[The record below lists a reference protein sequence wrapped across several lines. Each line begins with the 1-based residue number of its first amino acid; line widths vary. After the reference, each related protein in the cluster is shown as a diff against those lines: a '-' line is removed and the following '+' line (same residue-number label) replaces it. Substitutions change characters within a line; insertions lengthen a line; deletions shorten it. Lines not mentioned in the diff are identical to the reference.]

1 LVVLMDADPR
11 PDPRPAR
18 DLALGRRVLVCDGA
32 MGTMLHSAGVPLDR
46 SLAELNLAKPHLVRD
61 LHAAYL
67 AAGADIIQTNTFDA
81 NRLRLARVGLQDSVA
96 EINIAGARLAREAVR
111 ETRSAALVAGS
122 VGPVI
127 SAAAP
132 RIPFRDREP
141 ILREQIAALAS
152 WVDLIMLE
160 TFGDTESLEQAVT
173 VALAECDLP
182 VIAQLTFSEDGKTL
196 RGEEPREAAAAL
208 ATLKV
213 AAIGAN
219 CTVGPSVLQEVVTE
233 LAAGCT
239 LPISVQ
245 PNAGVP
251 RRLGRQLRYP
261 RNTEYFAQAAQQ
273 FVASGA
279 TLVGG
284 CCGTTPA
291 HIRAVARSVQR
302 LRPARATADATADA
316 TASATAD
323 TAVGRPRPAIR
334 AVSPKP
340 DARSPAEWPHRGR
353 FVVVAGVRAPQ
364 GQDIPQFAAHAAGLV
379 AAGADLLAITGQETS
394 AARVSPVAAAAVLRE
409 RTGTDVILNMET
421 AGRSLAAL
429 EADLLGSYA
438 LGVQT
443 VICRSGT
450 PWVAGD
456 YPEPYSLGEVD
467 SVRLIAALAALNEGV
482 DWRGVTAPGRT
493 RFVIG
498 ASVHTAAADTS
509 QELGRVGEKANAGAH
524 FLVTDVIYDVSP
536 AACLLRELRSR
547 GVNLPVIAAFAP
559 FGDPKAITRLIHEVP
574 GAALPAEA
582 DLARNAPGDEPPDP
596 VSAVLDGVRS
606 LDGLIAGVLIHAPN
620 RPQERLTGLITG
632 LASMWRAS

>member
-1 LVVLMDADPR
+1 LVVLMDGDPR
-11 PDPRPAR
+11 SASHPGP
-18 DLALGRRVLVCDGA
+18 DLALGGRVLVCDGA

-46 SLAELNLAKPHLVRD
+46 SLAELNLLKPHLVRD

-67 AAGADIIQTNTFDA
+67 AAGADVVQTNTFDA
-81 NRLRLARVGLQDSVA
+81 NRLRLARVGLQDNVA

-111 ETRSAALVAGS
+111 ESRSTALVAGS

-132 RIPFRDREP
+132 RIPFGDREP

-152 WVDLIMLE
+152 WVDLIVLE
-160 TFGDTESLEQAVT
+160 TFGDTESLEQAAT

-182 VIAQLTFSEDGKTL
+182 VIAQLTFGDDGRTL

-208 ATLKV
+208 AALNVT
-213 AAIGAN
+213 AIGAN
-219 CTVGPSVLQEVVTE
+219 CTVGPAVMQDVVAE
-233 LAAGCT
+233 LAAGCA
-239 LPISVQ
+239 LPITVQ

-251 RRLGRQLRYP
+251 RRLGGQLRYA
-261 RNTEYFAQAAQQ
+261 RNAEYFAEAARQ
-273 FVASGA
+273 FVARGA

-291 HIRAVARSVQR
+291 HIRAVARAVKQ
-302 LRPARATADATADA
+302 LQPGRATAG
-316 TASATAD
+316 ASP
-323 TAVGRPRPAIR
+323 GRPRPVVRPVIR

-340 DARSPAEWPHRGR
+340 DPGPPAGWPHQGR

-364 GQDIPQFAAHAAGLV
+364 GQDIPEFAAHAAGLV
-379 AAGADLLAITGQETS
+379 TAGADLLAITDQETS

-429 EADLLGSYA
+429 EADLLGGYA
-438 LGVQT
+438 LGVRT
-443 VICRSGT
+443 VVCRSGT

-456 YPEPYSLGEVD
+456 YPEPYSLADVD
-467 SVRLIAALAALNEGV
+467 SVRLITALAALNDGV
-482 DWRGVTAPGRT
+482 DWRGVTAPDRT

-498 ASVHTAAADTS
+498 ACVHTAAADTS
-509 QELGRVGEKANAGAH
+509 QELGRTGEKAQAGAH
-524 FLVTDVIYDVSP
+524 FLVTDVIYDASP
-536 AACLLRELRSR
+536 ARALLRELRGR
-547 GVNLPVIAAFAP
+547 GIDLPVIAAFAP

-574 GAALPAEA
+574 GAALPSPADAARATAREA
-582 DLARNAPGDEPPDP
+582 PADP
-596 VSAVLDGVRS
+596 VSAVLDRVTR
-606 LDGLIAGVLIHAPN
+606 LDGLIAGVLIHAPS
-620 RPQERLTGLITG
+620 RPDERLTGLISG
-632 LASMWRAS
+632 LATMRRAS

>member
-1 LVVLMDADPR
+1 MDPDPR
-11 PDPRPAR
+11 PDDRPAR
-18 DLALGRRVLVCDGA
+18 ELASGGRVLVCDGA

-46 SLAELNLAKPHLVRD
+46 SLSELNLAKPHLVRD

-67 AAGADIIQTNTFDA
+67 AAGADIVQTNTFDA
-81 NRLRLARVGLQDSVA
+81 NRLRLARAGLQDSVA

-111 ETRSAALVAGS
+111 ESGSTALVAGS
-122 VGPVI
+122 VGPVM

-132 RIPFRDREP
+132 RIPYRDREP

-160 TFGDTESLEQAVT
+160 TFGDTESLDQAAT

-182 VIAQLTFSEDGKTL
+182 VVAQLTFGDDGRTL

-208 ATLKV
+208 AALNV

-219 CTVGPSVLQEVVTE
+219 CTVGPAVLQDVVAE
-233 LAAGCT
+233 LAAGCA

-251 RRLGRQLRYP
+251 RRLGRQLRYA
-261 RNTEYFAQAAQQ
+261 RNTEYFAEAARQ

-291 HIRAVARSVQR
+291 HIRAVAR
-302 LRPARATADATADA
+302 
-316 TASATAD
+316 
-323 TAVGRPRPAIR
+323 AVRQEPVRVTRGPSPVRPRPR
-334 AVSPKP
+334 VVSAKP
-340 DARSPAEWPHRGR
+340 DPGPHHGR
-353 FVVVAGVRAPQ
+353 FVVVAGVRAPR
-364 GQDIPQFAAHAAGLV
+364 GQDVPQFAADAAGLV
-379 AAGADLLAITGQETS
+379 SAGADLLAITDQETP

-409 RTGTDVILNMET
+409 RAGTDVILTMET

-429 EADLLGSYA
+429 EADLLGGYA

-443 VICRSGT
+443 VVCRSGT

-456 YPEPYSLGEVD
+456 YPEPYSPGDVD
-467 SVRLIAALAALNEGV
+467 SVRLITALAALNDGV
-482 DWRGVTAPGRT
+482 DWRGVTAPDRT

-498 ASVHTAAADTS
+498 AALHTAAADIS
-509 QELGRVGEKANAGAH
+509 GELDRAGEKAKAGTH
-524 FLVTDVIYDVSP
+524 FLVTDVIYDVRP
-536 AACLLRELRSR
+536 ALHLLRQLRSR

-574 GAALPAEA
+574 GAALPSRAEA
-582 DLARNAPGDEPPDP
+582 TRAAGREAPADP
-596 VSAVLDGVRS
+596 VSAVLDGATS
-606 LDGLIAGVLIHAPN
+606 LGGLIAGVLINAPS
-620 RPQERLTGLITG
+620 RPDERMSGLITG
-632 LASMWRAS
+632 LASLRRAS

>member
-1 LVVLMDADPR
+1 VAFWWCLMDGYPR
-11 PDPRPAR
+11 PGYHPERE
-18 DLALGRRVLVCDGA
+18 LNLYRRVWVCDGA

-46 SLAELNLAKPHLVRD
+46 SLSELNVVKPHLVRD

-81 NRLRLARVGLQDSVA
+81 NRLRLARTGLQESVA
-96 EINIAGARLAREAVR
+96 EINLSGARLAREAVR
-111 ETRSAALVAGS
+111 ESGSTALVAGS
-122 VGPVI
+122 VGPVM

-132 RIPFRDREP
+132 RIPYRDRDP

-160 TFGDTESLEQAVT
+160 TFGDIESLEQAAT

-182 VIAQLTFSEDGKTL
+182 VIAQLTFGDDGRTL

-208 ATLKV
+208 AALKV

-219 CTVGPSVLQEVVTE
+219 CTVGPAVLQEVVAE

-239 LPISVQ
+239 LPIIVQ

-251 RRLGRQLRYP
+251 RRLGRQLRYA
-261 RNTEYFAQAAQQ
+261 RNTEYFAEAARQ

-291 HIRAVARSVQR
+291 HIRAVARSVPQ
-302 LRPARATADATADA
+302 LKP
-316 TASATAD
+316 
-323 TAVGRPRPAIR
+323 GRVAAGTSPCQPRSVIR
-334 AVSPKP
+334 VVSPKP
-340 DARSPAEWPHRGR
+340 DPGPPAGWPHQGR
-353 FVVVAGVRAPQ
+353 FVVVAGVRAPR
-364 GQDIPQFAAHAAGLV
+364 GQDVAQFTADAAQLV
-379 AAGADLLAITGQETS
+379 SAGADILAITDQETS

-409 RTGTDVILNMET
+409 RAGTDVILNMET

-429 EADLLGSYA
+429 EADLLGGYA
-438 LGVQT
+438 LGVRT
-443 VICRSGT
+443 VVCRSGT

-456 YPEPYSLGEVD
+456 YPEPYSPGDVD
-467 SVRLIAALAALNEGV
+467 SLRLITALAALNEGV
-482 DWRGVTAPGRT
+482 DWRGVTAADRT

-498 ASVHTAAADTS
+498 ACVHTAAADTG
-509 QELGRVGEKANAGAH
+509 QELGRTAKKAEAGAH
-524 FLVTDVIYDVSP
+524 FLVTDVIYDPSP
-536 AACLLRELRSR
+536 ATYLLRELRSR
-547 GVNLPVIAAFAP
+547 GVDLPVIAAFAP

-574 GAALPAEA
+574 GAALPSGAGA
-582 DLARNAPGDEPPDP
+582 TRATRRDEPADP
-596 VSAVLDGVRS
+596 VSAVLDSVAS
-606 LDGLIAGVLIHAPN
+606 LADLIVGVLIHAPS
-620 RPQERLTGLITG
+620 RPDERLTDLITG
-632 LASMWRAS
+632 LATIRRAS

>member
-1 LVVLMDADPR
+1 METDPR

-18 DLALGRRVLVCDGA
+18 ELALGQRVLVCDGA

-96 EINIAGARLAREAVR
+96 EINVAGARLARDAVR
-111 ETRSAALVAGS
+111 EARSAALVAGS

-160 TFGDTESLEQAVT
+160 TFGDTESLAQAVT

-182 VIAQLTFSEDGKTL
+182 VIAQLTFSDDGKTL

-208 ATLKV
+208 AALKV

-219 CTVGPSVLQEVVTE
+219 CTVGPSALQEVVTE
-233 LAAGCT
+233 LAAGCA

-302 LRPARATADATADA
+302 LRPVRAAAGATA
-316 TASATAD
+316 
-323 TAVGRPRPAIR
+323 GRPRPAIR
-334 AVSPKP
+334 AVSPNP
-340 DARSPAEWPHRGR
+340 GPRPPGGWPHRGR
-353 FVVVAGVRAPQ
+353 FVVVAGVRAPR

-379 AAGADLLAITGQETS
+379 AAGADLLAITGQEAS

-443 VICRSGT
+443 VLCRSGT

-456 YPEPYSLGEVD
+456 YPEPYSLGDVD
-467 SVRLIAALAALNEGV
+467 SVRLIAALAALNDGV
-482 DWRGVTAPGRT
+482 DWRGVTAPDWT

-498 ASVHTAAADTS
+498 ACVHTAAADTS

-524 FLVTDVIYDVSP
+524 FLVTDEIYDVSP
-536 AACLLRELRSR
+536 AAALLRELRNR
-547 GVNLPVIAAFAP
+547 GVDLPVIAAFAP
-559 FGDPKAITRLIHEVP
+559 FGDPKAITRLIHEIP
-574 GAALPAEA
+574 GAALPAGA
-582 DLARNAPGDEPPDP
+582 DPARNATGGEPPDP
-596 VSAVLDGVRS
+596 VSAVLDSVRS
-606 LDGLIAGVLIHAPN
+606 LDGLIAGVLIHAPS
-620 RPQERLTGLITG
+620 RPEERLTGLITG
-632 LASMWRAS
+632 LASMRRAS